1 MKENRT
7 KELDVFNRKRVTNW
21 DMRVEKE
28 FPGDIRKAW
37 EQQERVSAVRGST
50 APCDRRE
57 HASLEQHKEGQCDCS
72 SANREWCW
80 GRLIIALKDRFASSS
95 WQPVKFTVFGKRVFV
110 DVTRDFQLRLP
121 WIVILLRPTCH
132 HMCLYTSDTKGDE
145 TRMEKAMWWWRQ
157 RGDVSMSQGVL
168 AAIRSGKG
176 QGTDSPLALPDGVWP
191 YSLL

>member
-28 FPGDIRKAW
+28 FPGDIRKVW

-72 SANREWCW
+72 SANRE
-80 GRLIIALKDRFASSS
+80 
-95 WQPVKFTVFGKRVFV
+95 
-110 DVTRDFQLRLP
+110 
-121 WIVILLRPTCH
+121 
-132 HMCLYTSDTKGDE
+132 
-145 TRMEKAMWWWRQ
+145 
-157 RGDVSMSQGVL
+157 
-168 AAIRSGKG
+168 
-176 QGTDSPLALPDGVWP
+176 
-191 YSLL
+191 